1 MSDCS
6 EDDEVFMLASQQYEA
21 SINDLDA
28 VQCQLPHAKPVTDG
42 HNIDHRSSDADE
54 DEEYVRQY
62 LTDREFYEHMNEDDF
77 TNTSQ
82 TTHCAELVLRGYTK
96 VELMSKRSWLS
107 QVIEARMEYEHIKKY
122 SAIRKKN

>member
-1 MSDCS
+1 MPHAQTFCHAASHVTLVKAIKMSDCS

-42 HNIDHRSSDADE
+42 HNIDHRSSNADE

-62 LTDREFYEHMNEDDF
+62 LTDRELGQY
-77 TNTSQ
+77 TNM
-82 TTHCAELVLRGYTK
+82 CAE
-96 VELMSKRSWLS
+96 ENC
-107 QVIEARMEYEHIKKY
+107 INI
-122 SAIRKKN
+122 